1 MIDPAQVQV
10 TRQVAAIP
18 TPSCIRPRRVV
29 GEQVPASVTPSLGK
43 ARTDAPRRSTAR
55 ELLDAALAGIRL
67 GCRDSQFLSR
77 LVHWDKRNAAAVASL
92 LERARQAGREEG
104 GLTPRQREVVIAAL
118 SDAAIY
124 RASGAAEA
132 RCWDC
137 EIIPGGGRCGDHAKD
152 NDRARAYAELAAV
165 LAGTAP
171 QAELLQPRDIAGYRL
186 RAPVAS

>member
-10 TRQVAAIP
+10 TAVP
-18 TPSCIRPRRVV
+18 TPSCIRPRRAA
-29 GEQVPASVTPSLGK
+29 GEQVPVAVPPTLRNDR
-43 ARTDAPRRSTAR
+43 AAAPRRSTAR
-55 ELLDAALAGIRL
+55 ELLETALTGIRL

-165 LAGTAP
+165 LSGTS
-171 QAELLQPRDIAGYRL
+171 QAELLQPRDIVGYRL
-186 RAPVAS
+186 HAPVAS